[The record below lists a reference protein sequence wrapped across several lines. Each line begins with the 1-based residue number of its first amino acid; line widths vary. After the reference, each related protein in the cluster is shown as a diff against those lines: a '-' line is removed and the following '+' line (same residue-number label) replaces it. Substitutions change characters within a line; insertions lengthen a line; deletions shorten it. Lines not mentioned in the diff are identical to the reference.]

1 LELFQKK
8 APEAV
13 FTSCCQCNCRCNK
26 KLKNNHMKKVLIVED
41 DPKMRK
47 LLVDG
52 FEEKGFKV
60 SEAPNGQEGLKVAE
74 EFKPD
79 SIVLDLMMPIMDGL
93 TMLTRLREKEW
104 GHDVPVTILTNS
116 DTSSRIA
123 EALEKGVCKYMI
135 KSDVSIEDIV
145 KRISDELK

>member
-1 LELFQKK
+1 
-8 APEAV
+8 
-13 FTSCCQCNCRCNK
+13 
-26 KLKNNHMKKVLIVED
+26 MKKVLIVED

-123 EALEKGVCKYMI
+123 EALEKVVCKYMI